1 MFFNMH
7 FRNNSAGYTGTVNQM
22 LSKFIL
28 LLRIHG
34 SILPYIL
41 FTIVQLWRTCFVSLL
56 WVLRYECF
64 IFECK
69 CGRVWLCCLCLCSN
83 VFLPQS
89 IASLLPFF
97 FEKKNSYPWLRH
109 DAYQAV
115 TDFLIWIVVILISLV
130 EQSNT
135 FSCQIPSFYEKLVE

>member
-97 FEKKNSYPWLRH
+97 FEKKKQLSLAAARCLPGCDRFSNLNSRN
-109 DAYQAV
+109 
-115 TDFLIWIVVILISLV
+115 INISSRT
-130 EQSNT
+130 E
-135 FSCQIPSFYEKLVE
+135 